1 MIINNLHTF
10 LRQQTETIPCG
21 QKFLGTS
28 DVIES
33 VFARYKNFSARTPM
47 KGVGKTVLT
56 IPAFL
61 SQITS
66 QKVGE
71 ALRCCPNKNV
81 TQWLDTNIG
90 QSVFAQRTK
99 AFAN

>member
-1 MIINNLHTF
+1 
-10 LRQQTETIPCG
+10 
-21 QKFLGTS
+21 
-28 DVIES
+28 
-33 VFARYKNFSARTPM
+33 M